1 MSDVELVDVS
11 DLPRD
16 ETNKVIN
23 EGKNVVFYT
32 SNLDENT
39 EKLMDFI
46 IACILSKYGKD
57 HFQATIYSSLKEL
70 VINGTK
76 ANAKRI
82 FFKEI
87 DFNIDDPAQYDDG
100 MKQMKEKISESFF
113 DEYGAKA
120 KEAGFQVDVQF
131 IHDDT
136 GMRVEVINNTVI
148 VPQDESRIREKLH
161 AGMQY
166 EDLVAFYMDNADNT
180 EGEGMGL
187 VMIILMLKGENIDPG
202 NFRIEAYE
210 DKTAARLEIPFNENY
225 VNMRDRLGLKK

>member
-1 MSDVELVDVS
+1 MAEEDVKDITGWS
-11 DLPRD
+11 RD
-16 ETNKVIN
+16 DIN
-23 EGKNVVFYT
+23 AAINSGDNVYFT
-32 SNLDENT
+32 TANLDEQT
-39 EKLMDFI
+39 EKMMDFI
-46 IACILSKYGKD
+46 IACILSKYEKD

-87 DFNIDDPAQYDDG
+87 GLDIDNESEYDNG
-100 MKQMKEKISESFF
+100 MKQMKAKISESFF
-113 DEYGAKA
+113 DEYGGKA
-120 KEAGFQVDVQF
+120 KEAGFIVDVQF
-131 IHDDT
+131 FHDDT
-136 GMRVEVINNTVI
+136 GMRVETINNTVI
-148 VPQDESRIREKLH
+148 VPQDENRIREKLH

-210 DKTAARLEIPFNENY
+210 DKTAARLEIPFNDNY
-225 VNMRDRLGLKK
+225 VNVRDRLGLKK